1 MLSELMV
8 MIEFGEQMVLLE
20 LLQVI
25 AMIKVFVH
33 QFP

>member
-1 MLSELMV
+1 MLSELMA

-20 LLQVI
+20 LLPVI

-33 QFP
+33 QFH

>member
-25 AMIKVFVH
+25 AMIKVSVH

>member
-1 MLSELMV
+1 MLSELMA

-25 AMIKVFVH
+25 AMIKVFAH
-33 QFP
+33 QFH